1 MFLKIC
7 VEYDVEDIEIMEER
21 LLAELEAQANIL
33 NNIKSLK
40 FKDNLLFLK
49 CVITFWVF
57 QKAIEDE
64 LDEVDQLDQDINIEY
79 V

>member
-1 MFLKIC
+1 MTVSLKNDLFLKIC

-33 NNIKSLK
+33 NNMKFLK

-49 CVITFWVF
+49 C
-57 QKAIEDE
+57 
-64 LDEVDQLDQDINIEY
+64 
-79 V
+79 